1 MQILL
6 PKPSHKR
13 KPTIAQPAEP
23 KLLFWKN
30 SVLQLGRTAWEGG
43 EWRGNMETGKRVDF
57 HLSRGAEEA
66 VDTQNSK

>member
-6 PKPSHKR
+6 PKPSHRR
-13 KPTIAQPAEP
+13 KPTIAQPAGP
-23 KLLFWKN
+23 KLLLWKN

-43 EWRGNMETGKRVDF
+43 EWRGNMETAKRVGF